1 VPSVSGTGTTTS
13 TTLTGP
19 LANNGNL
26 SAPSGATDA
35 LQPWDPRS
43 CTASGGAGP

>member
-1 VPSVSGTGTTTS
+1 VPSGQDGGTS
-13 TTLTGP
+13 TTTTTTGP
-19 LANNGNL
+19 LATSSNL

-43 CTASGGAGP
+43 CTATGGAGP